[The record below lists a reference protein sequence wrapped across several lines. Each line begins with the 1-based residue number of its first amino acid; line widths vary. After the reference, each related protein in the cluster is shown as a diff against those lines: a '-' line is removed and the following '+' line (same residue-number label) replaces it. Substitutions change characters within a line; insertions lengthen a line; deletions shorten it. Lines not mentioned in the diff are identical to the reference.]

1 MSRTTSSAVD
11 ALAPTASID
20 VRRAGWGAILAATA
34 LILTPLIVFV
44 GPLLGVHFRDGA
56 AAYDPVT
63 NASWTGGLF
72 GLLELSQAI
81 GIAFLV
87 VGVRRAL
94 PSGWARD
101 VGALAGTLWVAGLTL
116 QASAFMVQFTQAQA
130 ENWRSISD
138 EVSIRATI
146 GAAVTV
152 IEWAFFGVAVF
163 AALAWTIA
171 FFVAG
176 RPAGIIGRG
185 AGIPAI
191 VIASIASA
199 LAAVGIIPPAATL
212 LQIPLWLILGIV
224 LVRRSAA
231 LRY

>member
-1 MSRTTSSAVD
+1 
-11 ALAPTASID
+11 
-20 VRRAGWGAILAATA
+20 
-34 LILTPLIVFV
+34 
-44 GPLLGVHFRDGA
+44 
-56 AAYDPVT
+56 VT

-72 GLLELSQAI
+72 GLVELAQAT

-101 VGALAGTLWVAGLTL
+101 LGALAGTLWIAGLTL
-116 QASAFMVQFTQAQA
+116 HASAFMVQFTQAQA
-130 ENWRSISD
+130 DNWRSISD
-138 EVSIRATI
+138 EMSARAAI

-163 AALAWTIA
+163 AALAWTVS

-176 RPAGIIGRG
+176 RPVGLIGLG

-191 VIASIASA
+191 VIASIAA
-199 LAAVGIIPPAATL
+199 GLAAVGIIPPAATL
-212 LQIPLWLILGIV
+212 AQIPLWLILGIV